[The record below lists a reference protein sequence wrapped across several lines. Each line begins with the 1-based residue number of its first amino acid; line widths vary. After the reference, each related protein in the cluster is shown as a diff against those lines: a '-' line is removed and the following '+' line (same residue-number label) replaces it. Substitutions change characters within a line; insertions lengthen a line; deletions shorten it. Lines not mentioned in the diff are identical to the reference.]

1 MNRMPKVQILNR
13 QSGAVQVEV
22 EIDDEFATTSR
33 STQLG
38 AAISAAVEI
47 GADLRGADLRGADL
61 YGAYLPG
68 VCLAGSD
75 LSEALLWKAELTKAD
90 LSGASLRGARFSDAR
105 LSDVRLDGADLEAA
119 SLSSASCD
127 RANLQR
133 ARLINAA
140 LFDTDLNGADL
151 SHADLTGA
159 RLTDAELIGAD
170 LRGADLNGACL
181 AYTDL
186 TSANLTGAKV
196 DLVSTEIVVPSLNRS
211 ILAARRLVGWID
223 EEFIWKR
230 ATACCRGGWAVIL
243 AGEQGR
249 ALAQSHGLLA
259 AAAFIHLA
267 SCPALGGE
275 VPNFH
280 AYDLES
286 HENLQRLAEAEPE
299 LPAGFE
305 ANLRDRYQ
313 RFCAARAK

>member
-1 MNRMPKVQILNR
+1 MAPI
-13 QSGAVQVEV
+13 
-22 EIDDEFATTSR
+22 
-33 STQLG
+33 
-38 AAISAAVEI
+38 
-47 GADLRGADLRGADL
+47 
-61 YGAYLPG
+61 LPG

-75 LSEALLWKAELTKAD
+75 LSEALLWKADVTKAD

-119 SLSSASCD
+119 SLSSAYLS

-133 ARLINAA
+133 ARPINAA

-159 RLTDAELIGAD
+159 RLTDAEVIGAD
-170 LRGADLNGACL
+170 LHGADLSGACR
-181 AYTDL
+181 AFADL
-186 TSANLTGAKV
+186 TSAKLAGAKV
-196 DLVSTEIVVPSLNRS
+196 DLISAEIAVLSLNRS

-223 EEFIWKR
+223 EESIWKR
-230 ATACCRGGWAVIL
+230 ANACCRGGWAVIL

-249 ALAQSHGLLA
+249 TLAQSHGLLA
-259 AAAFIHLA
+259 AAAFIHVS
-267 SCPALGGE
+267 SCPALGGQ

-286 HENLQRLAEAEPE
+286 YEDLQQLAEAEPE

-305 ANLRDRYQ
+305 ADLRDRYQ
-313 RFCAARAK
+313 RLCEANAK